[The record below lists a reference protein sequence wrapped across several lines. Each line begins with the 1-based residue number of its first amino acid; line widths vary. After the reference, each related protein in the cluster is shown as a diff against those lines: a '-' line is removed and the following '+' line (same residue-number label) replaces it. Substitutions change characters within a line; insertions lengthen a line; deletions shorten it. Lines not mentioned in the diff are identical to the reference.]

1 MRRKCTSCAFYRNK
15 QRQYKNVP
23 QEYWYDGWCRYYD
36 EDRDKKE
43 FACENYKRLK
53 MGNWRLYDLGD
64 L

>member
-1 MRRKCTSCAFYRNK
+1 
-15 QRQYKNVP
+15 VP
-23 QEYWYDGWCRYYD
+23 KEYWYDGWCRYYE